1 MIKFMKLIQ
10 FSIGEQDVRVKKK
23 KKTIK
28 EIKVNWKGY
37 PKKFQSWIPESYLV

>member
-1 MIKFMKLIQ
+1 MMESMNLIQ
-10 FSIGEQDVRVKKK
+10 FSIGEQGVRVKKI
-23 KKTIK
+23 IK